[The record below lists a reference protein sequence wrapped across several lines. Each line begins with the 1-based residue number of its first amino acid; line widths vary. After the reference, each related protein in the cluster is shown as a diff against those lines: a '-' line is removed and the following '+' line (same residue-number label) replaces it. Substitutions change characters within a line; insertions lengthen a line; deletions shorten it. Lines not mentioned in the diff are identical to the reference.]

1 MPIERCGKAEP
12 FRASTVLRYG
22 TTRLERHMTGTERRK
37 HDPVEFERGIDV
49 RLMAIDG
56 TWHRGCTMREVADG
70 GARLVVQDS
79 IEGLKLDEFFL
90 LLSSTGCA
98 YRRCELAWV
107 NGHEIGANF
116 VRRPVKGAKPTAPTH
131 P

>member
-1 MPIERCGKAEP
+1 M
-12 FRASTVLRYG
+12 S
-22 TTRLERHMTGTERRK
+22 GTERRK

-56 TWHRGCTMREVADG
+56 TWHRDCTMREVADS
-70 GARLVVQDS
+70 GARLIVEDS
-79 IEGLKLDEFFL
+79 IEGLNLNEFF

-116 VRRPVKGAKPTAPTH
+116 VQPTAVTGEDLILDPLGFFDLIV
-131 P
+131 

>member
-1 MPIERCGKAEP
+1 MSGI
-12 FRASTVLRYG
+12 
-22 TTRLERHMTGTERRK
+22 ERRK
-37 HDPVEFERGIDV
+37 QDRVEFEHGIDV

-56 TWHRGCTMREVADG
+56 TWHRDCTMREVADA
-70 GARLVVQDS
+70 GATLTVLDS

-107 NGHEIGANF
+107 NGHQIGANF
-116 VRRPVKGAKPTAPTH
+116 VRRSAKSAKSTARTATH

>member
-1 MPIERCGKAEP
+1 MSGTDR
-12 FRASTVLRYG
+12 LRQ
-22 TTRLERHMTGTERRK
+22 
-37 HDPVEFERGIDV
+37 DPVEFERGIDV
-49 RLMAIDG
+49 RLMAMDG
-56 TWHRGCTMREVADG
+56 TWHRHCTMREVADG
-70 GARLVVQDS
+70 GARLIVQDS

-116 VRRPVKGAKPTAPTH
+116 VRRPTKSARSTAPLSTH

>member
-1 MPIERCGKAEP
+1 
-12 FRASTVLRYG
+12 
-22 TTRLERHMTGTERRK
+22 MTGIERRK
-37 HDPVEFERGIDV
+37 HDHVEFERGIDV

-56 TWHRGCTMREVADG
+56 TWHRDCMMREVADG
-70 GARLVVQDS
+70 GARLIIQDS
-79 IEGLKLDEFFL
+79 IEGLNLDEFFL
-90 LLSSTGCA
+90 VLSSTGCA

-116 VRRPVKGAKPTAPTH
+116 VRRAAKSARSTAQLAMH

>member
-1 MPIERCGKAEP
+1 M
-12 FRASTVLRYG
+12 SG
-22 TTRLERHMTGTERRK
+22 TDRRR

-70 GARLVVQDS
+70 GARLVIPDS
-79 IEGLKLDEFFL
+79 IEGLNLNEFFL

-116 VRRPVKGAKPTAPTH
+116 VRRRTRSAKSAA
-131 P
+131 